1 MINVDDWLIDIEN
14 EQITQNNQLTT
25 IENEQI
31 TQNNTLINHNN
42 WITTLELHEYPES
55 LANLAD
61 VTMNYPLTIG
71 QVFAYGGGGWGN
83 YTIDIST
90 QQPIIDLDNWITTL
104 EQHEYPESL
113 RNLADVDDTNIGDG
127 WLISYDIISD
137 MFVMIDPPNT
147 FPEAPN
153 TNTAYIWKT
162 VAGDG

>member
-42 WITTLELHEYPES
+42 WITTLEL
-55 LANLAD
+55 
-61 VTMNYPLTIG
+61 
-71 QVFAYGGGGWGN
+71 
-83 YTIDIST
+83 
-90 QQPIIDLDNWITTL
+90 
-104 EQHEYPESL
+104 HEYPESL